1 MLVKFHPRC
10 GFLTVLLCVLA
21 LPLWARQAP
30 AENWTQWRG
39 SLRTGSVAGAD
50 APKTWPNR
58 WQARWSV
65 EVGEGYSSPVE
76 AGGRLFIHSRNDPDE
91 VVTAID
97 AANGSVVW
105 RKAYPAAFAKNQYA
119 NAMAKGP
126 NATPLVADGR
136 LFTLGVSGIVVAW
149 DAATGRELWRKDF
162 SSQIDSTKLFCGTAA
177 SPVLAHGHVIVQV
190 GSDVHG
196 GQILALDPATGTTRW
211 TWKGPGP
218 GYASPFVAEIGGA
231 SHLITMTNESVLGLD
246 ARSGA
251 QLWTIPFRDE
261 WHENI
266 VTPLWTGSRLIVSGT
281 RQGTHAYTLEQSN
294 GRWQT
299 SQAWRNTEVAMY
311 MSNPVFA
318 DGQIIGLSARRK
330 GQFVALDAST
340 GDLRWSSEGRDA
352 DHASVLHTPTH
363 VVFLTS
369 TGDLLLIKRGTTSY
383 ATDRRWDDVVS
394 RATYANPLFLAG
406 DMVVRDATHLTRFS
420 GAN

>member
-1 MLVKFHPRC
+1 MRRLGVWVVGATLVA
-10 GFLTVLLCVLA
+10 TVSMSA
-21 LPLWARQAP
+21 QQTDH
-30 AENWTQWRG
+30 WTQWRG
-39 SLRTGSVAGAD
+39 QHRTGTIAAAD
-50 APKTWPNR
+50 VPKSWPSR
-58 WQARWSV
+58 WQTRWSV

-76 AGGRLFIHSRNDPDE
+76 STGRLFIHSRNDPDE
-91 VVTAID
+91 VVTAVD
-97 AANGSVVW
+97 AATGSIVW
-105 RKAYPAAFAKNQYA
+105 KKTYPAAFAKNQYA

-149 DAATGRELWRKDF
+149 DAATGHELWRKDF
-162 SSQIDSTKLFCGTAA
+162 SSVVDSTKLFCGTAA
-177 SPVLAHGHVIVQV
+177 SPVLAHGSVIVQV

-218 GYASPFVAEIGGA
+218 GYASPFVAEIGGTP
-231 SHLITMTNESVLGLD
+231 HLITMTNESVVGID
-246 ARSGA
+246 ARTGA

-281 RQGTHAYTLEQSN
+281 RQGTHAYTLTQANS
-294 GRWQT
+294 RWQA

-352 DHASVLHTPTH
+352 DHASVLLTPSH
-363 VVFLTS
+363 VVFLSS
-369 TGDLLLIKRGTTSY
+369 TGDLLLVKRNVNTY
-383 ATDRRWDDVVS
+383 ATDQRWDDVLA
-394 RATYANPLFLAG
+394 RATYASPLFLAG
-406 DMVVRDATHLTRFS
+406 DLVVRDTTHLTRFR
-420 GAN
+420 GAQ